1 MSDAGGTEPRAAAD
15 ARDQDTLDLVKSFLT
30 TASRAPRETI
40 PHFLGQTIWRWDLSR
55 MPRAQRLGVLALRMV
70 YLIGRAFV
78 SSRAQLQA
86 MALTYTTMLALV
98 PAVAIVV
105 ALFSIRGLEEAR
117 GRLETFIFSA
127 LAASDQT
134 ERILSRELLELSEAL
149 TESRGIAG
157 AAFLVFL
164 FFTIVSLLSTLE
176 RTLNQIWGIKRS
188 RSFLSKFVT
197 YWCMATLG
205 PLCLGVALAQG
216 SVLETQLYQWT
227 SWGTSWL
234 ESEAAEVA
242 EETAEPSPA
251 EAPQVDPLD
260 DFGFGGVGGAVV
272 SELESQQRESDQD
285 LDVEWV
291 LTGVRRPS
299 HGGFSFLGFVLT
311 SLTFTLIYVFM
322 PNTKVRVIPALAG
335 GVTATALWT
344 GTKWL
349 LAASST
355 FLVRY
360 DTVYGGLATIP
371 ITMVW
376 LFLTWLIVILGA
388 EFTFAIQN
396 VNSQRMEELATETTA
411 LCREILGLRLCVRI
425 AQAFTAGQQPPSTE
439 ELAGSLGAP
448 QGLCAQILFHLC
460 EDGILREAD
469 IPGDDEGYVPARPL
483 DALTLCDVLES
494 LHERAGV
501 AFDLTWGEDLPVIS
515 DELSPAHAAFKDE
528 ARTSL
533 RVIVDRLN
541 ARAAAQPDTRSSEL
555 AAVSA
560 VAAQAIA
567 SAAVKRSRS
576 LRRLEPLREPAVPTP
591 VAAPPVEAAPPAD
604 AADDADG
611 SDDAASP
618 A

>member
-1 MSDAGGTEPRAAAD
+1 VTSAGQPDTH
-15 ARDQDTLDLVKSFLT
+15 DQDTFDLVKSFLV
-30 TASRAPRETI
+30 TAVRTPRETI

-55 MPRAQRLGVLALRMV
+55 MPRMQRLGVLILRMV

-134 ERILSRELLELSEAL
+134 EAILSKQLLELSEAL
-149 TESRGIAG
+149 TQSRGIAG
-157 AAFLVFL
+157 VAFLVFL
-164 FFTIVSLLSTLE
+164 FLTIVSLLSTLE
-176 RTLNQIWGIKRS
+176 KTLNQIWGVKRS
-188 RSFLSKFVT
+188 RSFRSKLVT
-197 YWCMATLG
+197 YWCMATIG

-216 SVLETQLYQWT
+216 SVLEYQLYQWT
-227 SWGTSWL
+227 SWGSSWIQ
-234 ESEAAEVA
+234 ESAS
-242 EETAEPSPA
+242 EEPTPSPTA
-251 EAPQVDPLD
+251 SPDAPPEHAGVDPLD
-260 DFGFGGVGGAVV
+260 DFGFGGFGGAVV
-272 SELESQQRESDQD
+272 SELESQQRVHDED
-285 LDVEWV
+285 LDMEWV
-291 LTGVRRPS
+291 LTGVRRPADQ
-299 HGGFSFLGFVLT
+299 GFSFLGFALT

-376 LFLTWLIVILGA
+376 LFLTWLLVILGA

-396 VNSQRMEELATETTA
+396 VNSQRMEELASETTS
-411 LCREILGLRLCVRI
+411 LCKEILALRLTVRI
-425 AQAFTAGQQPPSTE
+425 CQAFEAGAQPPNLE
-439 ELAGSLGAP
+439 ELSGRLGAP
-448 QGLCAQILFHLC
+448 QGLCGQVLYHLC
-460 EDGILREAD
+460 EDGILRE
-469 IPGDDEGYVPARPL
+469 IERSGDEQGFVPARPL
-483 DALTLCDVLES
+483 DRLRLYDVIES
-494 LHERAGV
+494 LRERAGV
-501 AFDLTWGEDLPVIS
+501 AFDLTWGEDLPV
-515 DELSPAHAAFKDE
+515 LSEHLGEANAAFRRFSSE
-528 ARTSL
+528 ITL
-533 RVIVDRLN
+533 RQVVQTLDLREQAKTAHPN
-541 ARAAAQPDTRSSEL
+541 PEL

-567 SAAVKRSRS
+567 SASLKRSRE
-576 LRRLEPLREPAVPTP
+576 LRRPDQREEPETKQARLEQPPPEEPQPEEP
-591 VAAPPVEAAPPAD
+591 QPDAAPPT
-604 AADDADG
+604 
-611 SDDAASP
+611 
-618 A
+618 